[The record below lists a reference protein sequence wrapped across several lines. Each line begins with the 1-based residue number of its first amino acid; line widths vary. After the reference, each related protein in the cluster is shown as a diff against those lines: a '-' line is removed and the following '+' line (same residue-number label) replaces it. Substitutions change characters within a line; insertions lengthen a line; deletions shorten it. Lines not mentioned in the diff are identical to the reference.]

1 VCKIHC
7 ALLQKYH
14 SGEGNQLFTFTSLD
28 SFFTCFYSCCSCCS
42 SIIRLESGIYRRS
55 SWLHRHFKEIGKL
68 KNIKDDQG
76 NNQIWGDTYATR
88 IRAERRCEMF
98 VAEISGQNNRILEI
112 GCGIGKNAY
121 CIAKKTNNHVLG
133 TDICLP
139 FIEHAKKE
147 YQLPNLAFEVT
158 DFNNPDQ
165 ISGRKFD
172 YIIGNGI
179 LHHLYYHL
187 DAVLDKFKELLS
199 ENGKII
205 FIEPNLYNPY
215 IALIFKIIYK
225 KLINAGFSDVKVKY
239 KDFLLPG
246 IPKAL
251 VKPSII
257 IGNVVEKTPFIK
269 NLSQSIF
276 IEASYHSSN

>member
-1 VCKIHC
+1 M
-7 ALLQKYH
+7 
-14 SGEGNQLFTFTSLD
+14 
-28 SFFTCFYSCCSCCS
+28 
-42 SIIRLESGIYRRS
+42 
-55 SWLHRHFKEIGKL
+55 

-215 IALIFKIIYK
+215 IALIFKIPFLRKKTHLEPDEMAFSKSFIYK